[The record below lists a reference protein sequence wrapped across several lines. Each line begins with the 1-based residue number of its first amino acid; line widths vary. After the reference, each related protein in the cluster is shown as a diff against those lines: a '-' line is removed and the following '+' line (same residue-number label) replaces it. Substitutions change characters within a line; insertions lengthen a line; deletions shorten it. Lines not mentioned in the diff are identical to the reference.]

1 MKNKPELLSP
11 VGDKDSLKA
20 AVENG
25 ADAIYLGGKSFNAR
39 KGAAN
44 FSLEELEKAIEYAK
58 IRGVRVYITAN
69 ILYKP
74 REIKKVLKFVEKIYN
89 YGADGLIVQDLGLV
103 KLVKKNFPDFE
114 LHASTQMTIH
124 NLAGAKYLEELG
136 FSRVVLAREL
146 SIAETKEIVAGSN
159 LEVESFVHGALC
171 ISYSGQCLM
180 SSLIGGRSGNR
191 GRCAQPCRMP
201 YTLMDYDSKERVGPE
216 LAKKYLLSPRDINTL
231 EILGQLIEVGITSFK
246 IEGRM
251 KRAEYVALVTSKY
264 RKYIHNFLEYRGEYE
279 INDKDYEELLQIFN
293 RGEFTVGHYKKLSNL
308 ELINYKR
315 AKNQGLKLGQIISYN
330 RQNKRAKI
338 KLDKEVSIGDGL
350 EIWTSKGENVGFRVE
365 ESNLVSAKKIA
376 VEIAGGIEKGDAVYR
391 TFSKELIEA
400 AAATYQNRKEEI
412 VEVFGR
418 LEAKIGEKLE
428 LSIWNRSGEF
438 VTAESDFIP
447 EQAKNQALTE
457 NEIREQIDRL
467 GNTPYHFTE
476 LELDLDDNLFIPI
489 SKVNQLRREAINQL
503 NQKRAPAKKNKR
515 LKKEVLNLAKNNT
528 KYSEELAIYLKERKH
543 LKDVVELDI
552 DRVYLD
558 YTTELD
564 LIVDELQLT
573 QNNKVECFI
582 KFPRIAKEAELIK
595 IKDNL
600 SKLEELE
607 ITGYLISQLGIAQL
621 LKDSQ
626 KELIADYS
634 LNNFNQYTAKH
645 WEDEDYNSIILSPE
659 LNLKEIKRMT
669 DYNQIKTEAII
680 YGHLPMMV
688 TEYCPIG
695 AVNQYLDN
703 NCQNICQNKDFGL
716 LDRKEMIA
724 PIKTEENSCRAKVYN
739 SQPLYLLDKL
749 KAIKESKISTYRL
762 DFILESKAEMI
773 ELIKAYK
780 DYLFTN
786 EDRYL
791 TQEVLNIKKSGYTTG
806 HFYRGV
812 K

>member
-201 YTLMDYDSKERVGPE
+201 YTLIDYDSKESVGPE

>member
-20 AVENG
+20 AVANG

-74 REIKKVLKFVEKIYN
+74 REIKKVLKFIEKIYN
-89 YGADGLIVQDLGLV
+89 YGADGLIVQDLGLA
-103 KLVKKNFPDFE
+103 KLLKKNFPDFE
-114 LHASTQMTIH
+114 LHASTQMTVH

-146 SIAETKEIVAGSN
+146 SIAETKEIVEGSD

-201 YTLMDYDSKERVGPE
+201 YTLIDYDSKESIAPE

-231 EILGQLIEVGITSFK
+231 EILGQLIEAGITSFK

-264 RKYIHNFLEYRGEYE
+264 RKYIDNFLEYRGEYE

-315 AKNQGLKLGQIISYN
+315 PKNQGLKLGRVINYN
-330 RQNKRAKI
+330 HHNKRSKI
-338 KLDKEVSIGDGL
+338 RLDQEASIGDGL
-350 EIWTSKGENVGFRVE
+350 EIWTSKGDNVGFRVE
-365 ESNLVSAKKIA
+365 ESNLVSAKKIE
-376 VEIAGGIEKGDAVYR
+376 VEINGGIKKGDAVYR
-391 TFSKELIEA
+391 TFSKELIETA
-400 AAATYQNRKEEI
+400 AASYQSREEEI

-428 LSIWNRSGEF
+428 LSIWKQSGEF

-447 EQAKNQALTE
+447 EQAKNQPLTE

-467 GNTPYHFTE
+467 GNTPYYFTE
-476 LELDLDDNLFIPI
+476 LEFDLDDNLFIPI
-489 SKVNQLRREAINQL
+489 SKVNELRRKAINKL
-503 NQKRAPAKKNKR
+503 NQKRTPTNQNKR
-515 LKKEVLNLAKNNT
+515 LKRETLNLAKNNT
-528 KYSEELAIYLKERKH
+528 NHSEKLVVYLKEREY
-543 LKDVVELDI
+543 LKDVVKLGV

-558 YTTELD
+558 YTTEFD
-564 LIVDELQLT
+564 LIANEIQIAKT
-573 QNNKVECFI
+573 NKVEYFI
-582 KFPRIAKEAELIK
+582 KFPRIAKEAELKK

-600 SKLEELE
+600 SRLEDLE

-621 LKDSQ
+621 LEKSQ
-626 KELIADYS
+626 KKLIADYS
-634 LNNFNQYTAKH
+634 LHNFNQYTAKH
-645 WEDEDYNSIILSPE
+645 WEDENYYSIILSPE
-659 LNLKEIKRMT
+659 LNLKEINRMT
-669 DYNQIKTEAII
+669 AYNQIRTEAII
-680 YGHLPMMV
+680 YGHLPMMI

-695 AVNQYLDN
+695 AIDQYLDN
-703 NCQNICQNKDFGL
+703 DCQNSCQEKNFGL
-716 LDRKEMIA
+716 LDRKGMIA
-724 PIKTEENSCRAKVYN
+724 PIKSEENNCRTIIYN
-739 SQPLYLLDKL
+739 SQPLYLLNKL
-749 KAIKESKISTYRL
+749 EKIKESKISTYRL
-762 DFILESKAEMI
+762 DFILETKAEII
-773 ELIKAYK
+773 EIIKAYK
-780 DYLFTN
+780 SHLFADGSNYLAK
-786 EDRYL
+786 
-791 TQEVLNIKKSGYTTG
+791 EVLELKKRGYTTG